1 LTVIFLWYYNY
12 IDKFKNHRRWLTVI
26 NSFNSKAVSKIIGV
40 PMRVTDYWDRINFI
54 KPSISEASGYGS
66 VRLYSFT
73 DLIQF
78 KVAKFLRDRGL
89 SLQKIRKSLNYLR
102 KHLPE
107 VEKPLAQLRFLT
119 DGETIFVLTNRDREI
134 IDTLKRGQYVLAIAI
149 EELINDLRGKTS
161 KIATERTYMVRVA
174 KREFKVILHPDLE
187 DGEYWVEC
195 PALPGCS
202 SQGDSVEES
211 LDMIKDA
218 IKGHLEVDEELK
230 REKSQKR
237 KAA

>member
-1 LTVIFLWYYNY
+1 M
-12 IDKFKNHRRWLTVI
+12 I
-26 NSFNSKAVSKIIGV
+26 NSFNSKAVSKIIGI
-40 PMRVTDYWDRINFI
+40 PTRVIDYWDRTNFI

-78 KVAKFLRDRGL
+78 RVAKFLRDQGL

-107 VEKPLAQLRFLT
+107 VENPLAQLRFLT
-119 DGETIFVLTNRDREI
+119 DGETIFVLTNNDKEI
-134 IDTLKRGQYVLAIAI
+134 IDTLKKGQYVLAIAI

-161 KIATERTYMVRVA
+161 KIAMDRTYMVKVS

-187 DGEYWVEC
+187 DGGYWVEC
-195 PALPGCS
+195 PELPGCS
-202 SQGDSVEES
+202 SQGDSVEEA

-218 IKGHLEVDEELK
+218 IKGHLEVEEELK
-230 REKSQKR
+230 ERKSPKKEGCLR
-237 KAA
+237 W

>member
-1 LTVIFLWYYNY
+1 MEAVNM
-12 IDKFKNHRRWLTVI
+12 I
-26 NSFNSKAVSKIIGV
+26 NSFNSKAVSKLIGI
-40 PMRVTDYWDRINFI
+40 PTRVIDYWDRTNFV
-54 KPSISEASGYGS
+54 KPSVSEASGYGS

-78 KVAKFLRDRGL
+78 RVAKFLRDQGV

-107 VEKPLAQLRFLT
+107 VENPPAQLRFLT
-119 DGETIFVLTNRDREI
+119 DGETIFVLTNRDKEI
-134 IDTLKRGQYVLAIAI
+134 LDTLKRGQYVLAIAI

-161 KIATERTYMVRVA
+161 KIATERNYMVNA
-174 KREFKVILHPDLE
+174 LKREFKVILHPDLE
-187 DGEYWVEC
+187 GGGYWVEC
-195 PALPGCS
+195 PELPGCS
-202 SQGDSVEES
+202 SQGDSVEEA

-218 IKGHLEVDEELK
+218 IKGHLEVEEEVK
-230 REKSQKR
+230 KEKNLKR

>member
-1 LTVIFLWYYNY
+1 MT
-12 IDKFKNHRRWLTVI
+12 
-26 NSFNSKAVSKIIGV
+26 NSFSSKAVSRIIGI
-40 PMRVTDYWDRINFI
+40 PTRVIDYWDRTNFV

-78 KVAKFLRDRGL
+78 KMAKFLRDRGL

-107 VEKPLAQLRFLT
+107 IEKPLAQLRFLT
-119 DGETIFVLTNRDREI
+119 DGETIFVLTNRDKEI
-134 IDTLKRGQYVLAIAI
+134 IDTLKKGQYVLTIAI

-161 KIATERTYMVRVA
+161 KIARERTYMVKVF
-174 KREFKVILHPDLE
+174 KKEFKVILHPDLE
-187 DGEYWVEC
+187 DGGYWVEC
-195 PALPGCS
+195 PELPGCS
-202 SQGDSVEES
+202 SQGDSVEEA
-211 LDMIKDA
+211 LDLIKDA
-218 IKGHLEVDEELK
+218 IKGHLEVEEEFK
-230 REKSQKR
+230 KEKSLKR

>member
-1 LTVIFLWYYNY
+1 M
-12 IDKFKNHRRWLTVI
+12 D
-26 NSFNSKAVSKIIGV
+26 NSFNSKAVSKIIGI
-40 PMRVTDYWDRINFI
+40 PTRVIDYWDRTAFI
-54 KPSISEASGYGS
+54 KPSVSEASGYGS

-78 KVAKFLRDRGL
+78 RVAKFLRDQGL

-107 VEKPLAQLRFLT
+107 VENPLAQLRFLT
-119 DGETIFVLTNRDREI
+119 DGETIFVLTNKDKEI

-161 KIATERTYMVRVA
+161 KITTERTYMVKVS

-187 DGEYWVEC
+187 DGGYWVEC
-195 PALPGCS
+195 PQLPGCS
-202 SQGDSVEES
+202 SQGGSVEEA

-218 IKGHLEVDEELK
+218 IKGHLEVEQELK
-230 REKSQKR
+230 KERSAKR

>member
-1 LTVIFLWYYNY
+1 MT
-12 IDKFKNHRRWLTVI
+12 
-26 NSFNSKAVSKIIGV
+26 NSFSSKTASRIIGI
-40 PMRVTDYWDRINFI
+40 PTRVIDYWDRTNFI
-54 KPSISEASGYGS
+54 KPSVSEASGYGS

-119 DGETIFVLTNRDREI
+119 DGEAIFVLTNKDKEI
-134 IDTLKRGQYVLAIAI
+134 IDTLKKGQYVLAIAI

-161 KIATERTYMVRVA
+161 KIAMERTYMVKVF

-187 DGEYWVEC
+187 DGGYWVEC
-195 PALPGCS
+195 PELPGCS
-202 SQGDSVEES
+202 SQGDSVEEA

-218 IKGHLEVDEELK
+218 IKGHLEVEEEVK
-230 REKSQKR
+230 KEKSLKR